1 MEKSTKNGGRVI
13 EIKQKTKVVENAKN
27 DNQENERIVSKFED
41 VKTVMPQQKGE
52 QPLPLKMKGNQLGI
66 KRQFLPPV
74 KNFKEDTKMGKTAI
88 S

>member
-1 MEKSTKNGGRVI
+1 
-13 EIKQKTKVVENAKN
+13 VENAKT
-27 DNQENERIVSKFED
+27 DNQEHERIVSKFED
-41 VKTVMPQQKGE
+41 VETVVPQQKGE
-52 QPLPLKMKGNQLGI
+52 KQPLPLKMKGNQLGI